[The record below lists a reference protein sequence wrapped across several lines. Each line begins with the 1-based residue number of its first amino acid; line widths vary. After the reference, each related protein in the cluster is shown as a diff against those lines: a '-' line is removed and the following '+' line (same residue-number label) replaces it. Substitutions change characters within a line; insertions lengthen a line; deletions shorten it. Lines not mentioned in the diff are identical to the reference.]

1 MDRVYHKQSNI
12 IDLCIF
18 FILEW
23 RGVFLITQI
32 SLEINLK
39 KKIGAWYWYEF
50 KFECMSMHK
59 NFLYFVVSVL
69 VLQQVVA
76 RIIGVGD

>member
-1 MDRVYHKQSNI
+1 MH
-12 IDLCIF
+12 IF
-18 FILEW
+18 FLER

-32 SLEINLK
+32 SLEMNFFK
-39 KKIGAWYWYEF
+39 KKKLVHDMNLNFFFGQRYEF

>member
-1 MDRVYHKQSNI
+1 MN
-12 IDLCIF
+12 LNF
-18 FILEW
+18 FFGQ
-23 RGVFLITQI
+23 R
-32 SLEINLK
+32 
-39 KKIGAWYWYEF
+39 YEF